1 MLEKVLKANASSEVN
16 LAPTRRIT
24 RCITHRMIT
33 DMPRRAAL
41 DTTEILENVLSFLTP
56 VSLFGLQRVS
66 RQWRDLIGSS
76 PLLKEKMFL
85 RVSPRT
91 PDIWRFI
98 NPKPYP
104 TIDWHRDMLPG
115 LPYFAGQGFRNASVT
130 EVESRA
136 WSTSPGETQHLYT
149 PVSLNPFLFTA
160 DYFDCKWIE
169 GTWFFRATLKP
180 ETEFTQQSTLR
191 DTHLTNLLSTECCAI
206 MKFDARKSSL
216 VLDRIWCQAVIR
228 SNKPLTLGDVID
240 QTLASHMWETLNEK
254 GQRVGPVSNF
264 PDRLGRVPRDISL
277 SEKIA
282 ELDKQHGCKTVF
294 QPHRGMHVVIALKEQ
309 TYLPLVLT
317 DAEYLQYKPA
327 ESSSQ

>member
-85 RVSPRT
+85 RVSTRT
-91 PDIWRFI
+91 PDIWRLI

-104 TIDWHRDMLPG
+104 TTHWSRPPALPDFLG
-115 LPYFAGQGFRNASVT
+115 RGFRNASVT

-136 WSTSPGETQHLYT
+136 WSTSPGEMQHLYT
-149 PVSLNPFLFTA
+149 PVSVNPFLFTA
-160 DYFDCKWIE
+160 RHFDCRSIE
-169 GTWFFRATLKP
+169 GTWILRATLKP
-180 ETEFTQQSTLR
+180 ETDFTQQSTLR
-191 DTHLTNLLSTECCAI
+191 DTYLTNLPTTECCTI

-216 VLDRIWCQAVIR
+216 VLDRLWCQAVIR
-228 SNKPLTLGDVID
+228 SNKPLTLGDIID

-254 GQRVGPVSNF
+254 RQRVGPVSDF
-264 PDRLGRVPRDISL
+264 PHRLGRVPRDISL

-282 ELDKQHGCKTVF
+282 ELDKQHGCTTVF
-294 QPHRGMHVVIALKEQ
+294 QPHRGMHFVIALEEQ

-317 DAEYLQYKPA
+317 DAAYLQYKPA
-327 ESSSQ
+327 EGSSQ